1 MQIIAWGRIPLPEN
15 LTKRAVAEQVVAEAE
30 ARVARLESELQRA
43 IRSLDA
49 SRAELEHLRDEEAR
63 TAPFAQVA
71 DGTPRSNAEKVELFR
86 SLFRGRDDVFPRL
99 WTNPKSGKHGYS
111 PACANEWLRGV
122 CEKPRV
128 KCGECPHQAFVPVD
142 ARAILDHLRGA
153 HVIGVYPLLADETC
167 WFLAIDLDKASW
179 KEDVAALRATCED
192 LGLHPA
198 VERSRSG
205 NGAHVWFFFSVPVAA
220 STARRMGCHVITET
234 MSRRHQLSMQ
244 SYDRL
249 FPNQDTMPR
258 GGFGNLIALP
268 FQDGPRREGNTVF
281 LDERL
286 ASFPDQWAYLAAI
299 PKLDS
304 QVVDRIATEAQS
316 RGLVVG
322 VRAAGFADE
331 DVSLVPWDRL
341 PSRFPPRPQI
351 TEPLPKL
358 IRAVLAQRL
367 FLEKVGVPS
376 SLLNQIKRLAAF
388 QNPEFFKRQNLR
400 LSTAL
405 TPRVISCAEDLSEY
419 VALPRGCLSDLDTL
433 LREYGVQLAIE
444 DKRVDGE
451 ALDVTF
457 RGTLTTGQMEA
468 ARALLAHENGVL
480 VAPPGTGKTVVG
492 VFLAARRRR
501 STLILVHRRPLLEQ
515 WVAQLAIFLGI
526 SPDEI
531 GRIGAGKNRPTGRLD
546 VAMLQSLVRGERVDD
561 LVAGYG
567 HVIVDECHHVPAV
580 SFERVMRE
588 AKARFITGLTATP
601 QRRDGHHPILEM
613 QLGPIRHAVDSRSRG
628 APSFTRQLLVR
639 ETSFK
644 LPVTASSPAIQD
656 IYRFLAEDAARNSL
670 IVDDVISAIES
681 GRSPIVLT
689 ERRDHV
695 EALATELG
703 KAIRNVVV
711 LQGGM
716 SEKVR
721 REVTAQIEN
730 IPRDQERVIL
740 ATGRFAGEGFD
751 DPRLDT
757 LFLALPVS
765 WKGTLIQ
772 YAGRLHRHL
781 PEKTDVR
788 IYDYVDAGVPLLA
801 RMFQKRL
808 RGYRAMG
815 YGLDAGRQAASGR

>member
-1 MQIIAWGRIPLPEN
+1 
-15 LTKRAVAEQVVAEAE
+15 
-30 ARVARLESELQRA
+30 
-43 IRSLDA
+43 
-49 SRAELEHLRDEEAR
+49 
-63 TAPFAQVA
+63 
-71 DGTPRSNAEKVELFR
+71 
-86 SLFRGRDDVFPRL
+86 
-99 WTNPKSGKHGYS
+99 
-111 PACANEWLRGV
+111 
-122 CEKPRV
+122 
-128 KCGECPHQAFVPVD
+128 
-142 ARAILDHLRGA
+142 
-153 HVIGVYPLLADETC
+153 
-167 WFLAIDLDKASW
+167 
-179 KEDVAALRATCED
+179 
-192 LGLHPA
+192 
-198 VERSRSG
+198 
-205 NGAHVWFFFSVPVAA
+205 
-220 STARRMGCHVITET
+220 
-234 MSRRHQLSMQ
+234 
-244 SYDRL
+244 
-249 FPNQDTMPR
+249 
-258 GGFGNLIALP
+258 
-268 FQDGPRREGNTVF
+268 
-281 LDERL
+281 
-286 ASFPDQWAYLAAI
+286 
-299 PKLDS
+299 
-304 QVVDRIATEAQS
+304 
-316 RGLVVG
+316 
-322 VRAAGFADE
+322 
-331 DVSLVPWDRL
+331 
-341 PSRFPPRPQI
+341 
-351 TEPLPKL
+351 
-358 IRAVLAQRL
+358 
-367 FLEKVGVPS
+367 
-376 SLLNQIKRLAAF
+376 
-388 QNPEFFKRQNLR
+388 
-400 LSTAL
+400 
-405 TPRVISCAEDLSEY
+405 
-419 VALPRGCLSDLDTL
+419 
-433 LREYGVQLAIE
+433 
-444 DKRVDGE
+444 
-451 ALDVTF
+451 
-457 RGTLTTGQMEA
+457 
-468 ARALLAHENGVL
+468 
-480 VAPPGTGKTVVG
+480 
-492 VFLAARRRR
+492 
-501 STLILVHRRPLLEQ
+501 
-515 WVAQLAIFLGI
+515 
-526 SPDEI
+526 
-531 GRIGAGKNRPTGRLD
+531 
-546 VAMLQSLVRGERVDD
+546 MLQSLVRGERVDD